1 MESLKKQKLYESIE
15 IKGINHKDT
24 LAASEELDKEILKE
38 MLKNP
43 VTENIYLK
51 QVIKAKDCEIKNLQ
65 NRINELTIQAQI
77 EYEKGKSAND
87 SINLI
92 MRIAEREGIVGE
104 IKINGIR

>member
-1 MESLKKQKLYESIE
+1 MGISKVKLYESIE

-65 NRINELTIQAQI
+65 NRINELTMQARM
-77 EYEKGKSAND
+77 EYEKGKSAKD
-87 SINLI
+87 SIKLI
-92 MRIAEREGIVGE
+92 MTIAEREGIVGE